1 MVLVVEDNTD
11 SVVCLTVHVLVVRCV
26 CRGVGG
32 RRQHGQFSVFDCTCV
47 GHQVCMPWCWW

>member
-11 SVVCLTVHVLVVRCV
+11 SVVCLTVHGLVVRCV

-32 RRQHGQFSVFDCTCV
+32 RRQHRQCSVFDCTCV
-47 GHQVCMPWCWW
+47 GCQVCMPWCWW